1 MACRFLK
8 VKADLVYYVLRPSTE
23 NGYEDVAAALWAMF
37 KHKSIRAR
45 DYALRKAAS
54 ISQPGCTSDAEVF
67 VLAHRILMDL
77 PDDESVTSDDI
88 TRGLKPWVPTTIACI
103 KQYSM
108 GDRSSSVLLRLINRP
123 LQDRYDSGGFAQSH
137 LSYLLHTGQEVKEH
151 EVLADGFC
159 WLRSILMQLPKSRHG
174 HKLWET
180 ATGNLLTGS
189 SKAVMSHTQKGAK
202 AFAPLLEELEA
213 VSAALAQYIEINPR
227 LLRDALREATLGT
240 WVEDMTALEPNR
252 AEYDFKTAIR
262 WSLRGE
268 YYLRLNNTNKRLIL
282 QRMKTEFREIP
293 PAVITLVVGWV
304 TTPEGAHSL
313 LKAYQNGEWSLDQKM
328 GMVRKKGSSQ
338 AMTIKDYAM
347 EMLPDTASLQEMVQ
361 V

>member
-137 LSYLLHTGQEVKEH
+137 LSYLLHTGQEVKE
-151 EVLADGFC
+151 
-159 WLRSILMQLPKSRHG
+159 
-174 HKLWET
+174 
-180 ATGNLLTGS
+180 
-189 SKAVMSHTQKGAK
+189 KGAK